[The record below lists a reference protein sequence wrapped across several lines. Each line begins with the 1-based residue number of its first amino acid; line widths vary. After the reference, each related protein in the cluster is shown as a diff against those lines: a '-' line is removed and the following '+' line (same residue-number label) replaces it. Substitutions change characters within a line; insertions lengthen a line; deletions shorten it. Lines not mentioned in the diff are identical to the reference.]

1 MRACMCLPQCRR
13 RWWLSTRAAGDT
25 TREHARSAGFA
36 GLNWRVLLRPR
47 VAMNTHARMHALAQ
61 VLTVLMVY
69 MIWWHLVPE
78 IQRFHDLVPADC
90 LIAGAPVLVK

>member
-1 MRACMCLPQCRR
+1 
-13 RWWLSTRAAGDT
+13 
-25 TREHARSAGFA
+25 
-36 GLNWRVLLRPR
+36 
-47 VAMNTHARMHALAQ
+47 MNTHARMHSHAQ

-78 IQRFHDLVPADC
+78 IQKFHDLVPADC